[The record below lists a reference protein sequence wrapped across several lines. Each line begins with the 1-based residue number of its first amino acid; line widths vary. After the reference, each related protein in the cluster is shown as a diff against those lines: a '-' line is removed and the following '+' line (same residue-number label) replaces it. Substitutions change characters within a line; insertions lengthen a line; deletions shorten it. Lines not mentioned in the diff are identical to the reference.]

1 MVSVTASL
9 VKDILNASG
18 ITDTKMEY
26 LIDLAIGKICLHSGE
41 DMATMSGTAGSK
53 TVSLTN
59 QQYGAV
65 MEALRAIYYSF
76 YKGVESST
84 VGGLV
89 VSTPDL
95 QSNPAVQATI
105 RKAARRLAE
114 FDVDYG

>member
-1 MVSVTASL
+1 MVSVTATL
-9 VKDILNASG
+9 VKAILNASG

-26 LIDLAIGKICLHSGE
+26 LIDLAIGEISLHSGE
-41 DMATMSGTAGSK
+41 DLPTMSGTAGSK

-76 YKGVESST
+76 YKGVET
-84 VGGLV
+84 TGVGGMT

-95 QSNPAVQATI
+95 QSNPMVQAAI
-105 RKAARRLAE
+105 VRAARRLAE
-114 FDVDYG
+114 FEVSHG